1 MKEDLLHEARDIF
14 EGTNLQIITNGMG
27 YLGGSIGSEQFAKDF
42 IASRVQEWIRNIEA
56 LSEMAQCHPQAALA
70 VLTRGLAGKW
80 TYLMR
85 VTSGDEDSWNQLEAA
100 LRHEFLPAL
109 TGRQAFSDVE
119 REMLSLPAKLGG
131 IGVIDPSRVCSSQ
144 QEASRKVSAPLI
156 SSIQSPVNEDAEQ
169 VHTAQK
175 QIRAEVHQ
183 TNRQKIISHAKEVR
197 GSLPQNCQAAV
208 EQSCEDGASSWI
220 TAIPVRDFGFNL
232 HKQACRD
239 ALCLRYGWPL
249 SRLPSHCV
257 CGVPFSIDHAFT
269 CPKGAFP
276 IIRHNRIRD
285 LLAGLLTEVCPCIAI
300 EPVLQP
306 LSGEQFQLR
315 STNVEDN
322 ARLDVS
328 AQEFWDKRRTTA
340 FFDVKV
346 FNAHAPSNC
355 SSSTASCYRRHELE
369 KRRKYERRVIDVEHG
384 TFTPFIMSSSGGMGP
399 SATVTVKRLASL
411 MAEKTDTPYSVM
423 LNVIRCK
430 LSFSLVDSAIMCIRG
445 ARSSLRRPAVSFDS
459 PVLIGGAIE

>member
-1 MKEDLLHEARDIF
+1 
-14 EGTNLQIITNGMG
+14 
-27 YLGGSIGSEQFAKDF
+27 
-42 IASRVQEWIRNIEA
+42 
-56 LSEMAQCHPQAALA
+56 
-70 VLTRGLAGKW
+70 
-80 TYLMR
+80 MR

-100 LRHEFLPAL
+100 LRHKFLPAL
-109 TGRQAFSDVE
+109 TGRQAFSDME
-119 REMLSLPAKLGG
+119 REMSLPAKLGE

-183 TNRQKIISHAKEVR
+183 TNRQKTISHAKEVR
-197 GSLPQNCQAAV
+197 DSLPQNCQAAV

-232 HKQACRD
+232 HKQAFRD
-239 ALCLRYGWPL
+239 ALCLWYGWPL

-269 CPKGAFP
+269 CPEGAFP

-285 LLAGLLTEVCPCIAI
+285 LLAGLLTEVCPCVAI

-340 FFDVKV
+340 FLMSRCSMPMLPLT
-346 FNAHAPSNC
+346 APPRLPL
-355 SSSTASCYRRHELE
+355 A
-369 KRRKYERRVIDVEHG
+369 IA
-384 TFTPFIMSSSGGMGP
+384 GM
-399 SATVTVKRLASL
+399 
-411 MAEKTDTPYSVM
+411 
-423 LNVIRCK
+423 N
-430 LSFSLVDSAIMCIRG
+430 
-445 ARSSLRRPAVSFDS
+445 LRR
-459 PVLIGGAIE
+459 GGSMREE